1 MRSVFAHQRQE
12 ITVFLV
18 QVPEL
23 QEEEE
28 ILTLPQQLEDFFM
41 PLEVNLFLTPVRKL
55 EDDRHRLDEV
65 ADKREYGRKMSDGT
79 NFLAGFF

>member
-28 ILTLPQQLEDFFM
+28 ILTLPQQLEDRFV
-41 PLEVNLFLTPVRKL
+41 PLERYFFLTPVRKL
-55 EDDRHRLDEV
+55 EDRLPLYEV
-65 ADKREYGRKMSDGT
+65 DDKREYGRKMSDGT
-79 NFLAGFF
+79 NFRAGFF